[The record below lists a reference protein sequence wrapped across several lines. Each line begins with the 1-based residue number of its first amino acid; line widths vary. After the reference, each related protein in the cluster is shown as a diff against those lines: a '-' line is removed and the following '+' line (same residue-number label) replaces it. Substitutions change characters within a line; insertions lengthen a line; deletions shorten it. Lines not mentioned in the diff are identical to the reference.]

1 MNALKIELSEKKVW
15 MDEISSVLCSRF
27 LLALHFHVV
36 SEYEDAL
43 YDQEN
48 ADDDGQELWNDY
60 DDDSEYDADDG
71 QHWFGYG

>member
-48 ADDDGQELWNDY
+48 ADDD
-60 DDDSEYDADDG
+60 S
-71 QHWFGYG
+71 